1 LFRLALI
8 QNGILLSVAILIGMI
23 LSERIGLRMPLI
35 RAWAN
40 AERPVNV
47 MAVVLPGILVGAAV
61 GIVLVTI
68 EVLFF
73 LKHLPAAIL
82 PLFDIS
88 LWKRLLAS
96 VLYGGITEELFMRL
110 FLVSLVAWVLGKW
123 SIRSPKAFLTTVLRN
138 LCLNH
143 LQSARVRREQC
154 LEPSAEQLADS
165 RLYDPERAEFRSET
179 LAIAL
184 RILVER
190 LPPRERLVLLL
201 REVFEFE
208 YEEIGAIIRKNS
220 TNCRQM
226 FRRAKQHLT
235 SESTRFTASPEDLE
249 SLARQFKRT
258 STNGDLESLISLLS
272 YA

>member
-1 LFRLALI
+1 MSHLDLFAKYRTYLYALAYSTL
-8 QNGILLSVAILIGMI
+8 GSAVDAEDLLQ
-23 LSERIGLRMPLI
+23 ETFLRWQQT
-35 RAWAN
+35 A
-40 AERPVNV
+40 
-47 MAVVLPGILVGAAV
+47 
-61 GIVLVTI
+61 
-68 EVLFF
+68 
-73 LKHLPAAIL
+73 
-82 PLFDIS
+82 
-88 LWKRLLAS
+88 LA
-96 VLYGGITEELFMRL
+96 T
-110 FLVSLVAWVLGKW
+110 
-123 SIRSPKAFLTTVLRN
+123 IRSPKAFLTTVLRN

-154 LEPSAEQLADS
+154 LEPTPEQLADS
-165 RLYDPERAEFRSET
+165 RLYDPERAESRSET

-190 LPPRERLVLLL
+190 LPPKERLVLLL

-208 YEEIGAIIRKNS
+208 YEEIAAIIRKNS

-235 SESTRFTASPEDLE
+235 SESSRFTASPEELE

-258 STNGDLESLISLLS
+258 STNGDLESLILLLA